1 MEWNGAPEDASG
13 IAHLLPVLP
22 LTLYISQGFRESRTV
37 FATMM
42 RRQHQR
48 SHAIRSVSLLLPVLL
63 FMLPSAQCNNF
74 HVRHRTAAVVAT
86 AATSSTIDTTVVE
99 RCMPDSTY
107 TALYRCSYGVD
118 TADTRLTALCPAP
131 LIDTKCRCA
140 IAAISPLTGSFQQ
153 CSACEIIEYMEEWS
167 VTYDCSNLWLAQEPP
182 EEGGGKATDEEEEAI
197 FAEAGG
203 LDTTAAT
210 IPDTPAPTPSV
221 RLVARN
227 SRTSPPYLFPTG
239 VRKLAVLPPPPPPQE
254 DAEYAVASS
263 KQSTAGNWMSYWQ
276 NILGG

>member
-1 MEWNGAPEDASG
+1 MECNGALDASG
-13 IAHLLPVLP
+13 GIAPSFTRPTTYFVYFP
-22 LTLYISQGFRESRTV
+22 RFRQSSTV

-48 SHAIRSVSLLLPVLL
+48 SHHAAVRSVSLLLPVLL
-63 FMLPSAQCNNF
+63 LQMLPLAQCNNF
-74 HVRHRTAAVVAT
+74 HVRQRSAVAT
-86 AATSSTIDTTVVE
+86 AATSTIDTTVIE
-99 RCMPDSTY
+99 RCIPDSTY
-107 TALYRCSYGVD
+107 TALYRCSYSVD

-140 IAAISPLTGSFQQ
+140 IAAISPITGSFQQ

-167 VTYDCSNLWLAQEPP
+167 VTYDCSNLWLAQDKQE
-182 EEGGGKATDEEEEAI
+182 AAADEEEEAI
-197 FAEAGG
+197 FAAAGG

-227 SRTSPPYLFPTG
+227 SRTSPPYLFPT
-239 VRKLAVLPPPPPPQE
+239 VRKLAEPPPPQE
-254 DAEYAVASS
+254 DAEYSVASS
-263 KQSTAGNWMSYWQ
+263 KQSTTGNWMFYWK